1 MFLLYSNF
9 TYVMS
14 FILHSLPSK
23 RWCYMGLLLIAVSPL
38 LQAEQNAP
46 VTLAPM
52 TVIGTPQQLDE
63 ISESYASQNSEVYD
77 KAKLAIAHERMIDD
91 VLAGERGIA
100 ITKPGAQGTGRI
112 YLRGVG
118 GRGLMTLDG
127 MPLADSL
134 PNAMNLNVI
143 IPDGLSEMEVT
154 RGFGPASRPFAAL
167 GGAIRMTSR
176 NATDNSADFRVEGG
190 SYGFLKE
197 TLRNNFAGEHA
208 RLSVT
213 ANRTDAFD
221 GAYQAQTSFNNPER
235 DPFHS
240 TQVMMKTGIDMTDD
254 IGWEGSMLYRNSHNS
269 TDIFANRN
277 GIVQQVDDKNAFFS
291 EEAWLAQNT
300 LKARIT
306 DAWLTRLQLGY
317 SQNNLLVS
325 QPGISPNLKTD
336 FYLARWEND
345 QRLWQDTSKAF
356 HMIWGAE
363 ERYETGSAPIVN
375 RGPPPT
381 ATGVIFSQHRHQQ
394 AGFLDNRFAY
404 GIFSG
409 DVGVRYESYDRY
421 NEQLLLHLGTA
432 TQLLPTLKVT
442 TNAGNGFRIP
452 SYSELL
458 YPLVGSLNLK
468 PERNVGGDLGF
479 EWQPL
484 SAVKLNATGFYTR
497 YTDLIGLTYN
507 LTAPCPAVC
516 LLNIADAVIAGM
528 ETGSEI
534 TFNKQWRG
542 GLSYTYTNSRNLAN
556 HKDIPFRPQHIS
568 RVWGGWHSASL
579 PLSLWAEGIYQSQS
593 KNNIANTLNIDDT
606 IHINVHANYQV
617 TPKLDFYVRGENL
630 TNNLTPSM
638 FSYNQTGVTVY
649 GGMSVKLW

>member
-1 MFLLYSNF
+1 MHLLYSNF
-9 TYVMS
+9 TCLKPFMRRRYIGFFLVMMS
-14 FILHSLPSK
+14 PF
-23 RWCYMGLLLIAVSPL
+23 LLADGK
-38 LQAEQNAP
+38 AP
-46 VTLAPM
+46 VTLSPM
-52 TVIGTPQQLDE
+52 TVMGAPEPLDE
-63 ISESYASQNSEVYD
+63 ISQSYASQNSEIYD
-77 KAKLAIAHERMIDD
+77 KAKLGIAHERMIDD

-118 GRGLMTLDG
+118 GRGLMSLDG
-127 MPLADSL
+127 MPLPDSL
-134 PNAMNLNVI
+134 PNAMNLNVV
-143 IPDGLSEMEVT
+143 IPDGLSDMEVT
-154 RGFGPASRPFAAL
+154 RGFAPASRPFAAL

-176 NATDNSADFRVEGG
+176 DAADNSADFRVEGG

-197 TLRNNFAGEHA
+197 TLRNNFASEHA
-208 RLSVT
+208 RLAVT

-221 GAYQAQTSFNNPER
+221 GAYQAQTSLNNPER

-240 TQVMMKTGIDMTDD
+240 TQVMMKTGIDITND
-254 IGWEGSMLYRNSHNS
+254 IGWEGSMLYRNSHNK

-277 GIVQQVDDKNAFFS
+277 GIVQQVDDKNAFFR

-300 LKARIT
+300 LKAKMT
-306 DAWLTRLQLGY
+306 DAWLTRFQLGY
-317 SQNNLLVS
+317 SQNDLLVS

-345 QRLWQDTSKAF
+345 QRLWQDATNAF
-356 HMIWGAE
+356 HIIWGAE

-375 RGPPPT
+375 RGPPAT
-381 ATGVIFSQHRHQQ
+381 ATGLIFSQHRNQQ

-421 NEQLLLHLGTA
+421 NGQMLLHLGTA
-432 TQLLPTLKVT
+432 WQLRPTLKFT

-484 SAVKLNATGFYTR
+484 SAVKFNATGFYTR
-497 YTDLIGLTYN
+497 YTDLIALTYN
-507 LTAPCPAVC
+507 LTPPCPAVC

-528 ETGSEI
+528 ETSSEM
-534 TFNKQWRG
+534 TFSKQWRG
-542 GLSYTYTNSRNLAN
+542 GVAYTYTNTQNLAN
-556 HKDIPFRPQHIS
+556 HRDIPFRPQHIG
-568 RVWGGWHSASL
+568 RVWGGWHSDKL

-593 KNNIANTLNIDDT
+593 KNNIANTLNIDGT

-617 TPKLDFYVRGENL
+617 TPKLEFYVRGENL
-630 TNNLTPSM
+630 TNNTTPAMYSH
-638 FSYNQTGVTVY
+638 NQAGVTVY